1 MGRSWTAGLG
11 GKLPFANAASNAC
24 AVTQK
29 AYARG
34 MTQEVIAHMRARIAR
49 TRRAMELAYNKEII
63 ELLEAMIE
71 EAEADI
77 RELEEAIRSSK

>member
-1 MGRSWTAGLG
+1 MD
-11 GKLPFANAASNAC
+11 GKLPLANAASNPCSA
-24 AVTQK
+24 TQE

-34 MTQEVIAHMRARIAR
+34 MTQEVIAHIREHIAR
-49 TRRAMELAYNKEII
+49 TRRAMELAHNKEMV

-77 RELEEAIRSSK
+77 RKLEATIQSSK